1 VEELNNQTSV
11 EFFFT
16 GNQGK
21 KKKKGKKEEVLPL
34 HS

>member
-1 VEELNNQTSV
+1 VEELNNETSV

-21 KKKKGKKEEVLPL
+21 KKKKGKKEVLPL